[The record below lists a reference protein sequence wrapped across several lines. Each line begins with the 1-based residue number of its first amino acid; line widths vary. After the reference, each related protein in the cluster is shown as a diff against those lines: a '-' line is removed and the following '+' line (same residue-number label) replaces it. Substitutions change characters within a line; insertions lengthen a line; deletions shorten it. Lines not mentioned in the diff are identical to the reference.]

1 MSEQVRARRL
11 VSLVRTPTGFD
22 VLINLANDVDVPLG
36 LRTHA
41 GERDRQ
47 LRRAMER
54 SGGTVVRR
62 GRECH
67 FFLADEE
74 PCRELVAQLQAILI
88 EVSRKPIGQKVVER
102 VLGIT
107 SVERSRWG
115 KDGRLPTSGSVQIR
129 RGSTITLPTYSPIV
143 IEQLASCPALIA
155 EWRARDNE
163 R

>member
-1 MSEQVRARRL
+1 MSEHVRARRL

-22 VLINLANDVDVPLG
+22 VLINLAKDVDVPLG

-115 KDGRLPTSGSVQIR
+115 KDGRLPPSGSVQIR
-129 RGSTITLPTYSPIV
+129 RGNHITLPTYSPIV
-143 IEQLASCPALIA
+143 IEQLAYCPTLIA
-155 EWRARDNE
+155 EWRAHDGE